1 MRRQIS
7 IGIFALAALGA
18 SSPAI
23 AARKLTLD
31 EAVLLALRNEPLVA
45 EARVGADRAKLGVL
59 RAQLDRVSV
68 RVDATLN
75 ELWTKSNILG
85 PTIPSASYCAFG
97 GTSLPV
103 DADTCAKFGGT
114 PSTYTPDQSPESAQG
129 LSNLQARVN
138 VPLFSG
144 FGVEANVAMRQR
156 LEDAAVSSIAD
167 IRRGTALSV
176 ARYYW
181 ALRRIALV
189 RDIQQH
195 AIDRLTDGLT
205 VVRARVQAGLAPPID
220 ENRAKLQLLQRT
232 ATREDLAGQL
242 REATVPLAV
251 LLGLDEELEL
261 VDPPDVPPGLP
272 PAVEEMV
279 ADARRAR
286 PDLQR
291 ATMQWEAQREA
302 VRIAQSG
309 YWPQI
314 GATALLQYGNNQF
327 NFGSGVRSTSSAANP
342 FSNLSG
348 SVTVGLTLSLNIFDT
363 MNTWTAV
370 RDARFEEA
378 RLWLERKRAEL
389 AIASDVRSAHAKVMH
404 LALQRRPLEEA
415 LAVARDN
422 LVILEA
428 RYKNGDALVIEFL
441 NAQVDLTDAEIQ
453 LANVTAQLRQAW
465 LELDAALGRLPGLG
479 RIDKEG
485 AR

>member
-1 MRRQIS
+1 M
-7 IGIFALAALGA
+7 
-18 SSPAI
+18 
-23 AARKLTLD
+23 LD
-31 EAVLLALRNEPLVA
+31 EAKIKAWVGDRLIHYQQPKTLLFVDALPKNNYGKILKTE
-45 EARVGADRAKLGVL
+45 L

-85 PTIPSASYCAFG
+85 PTIPSASYCSFG
-97 GTSLPV
+97 GGGGSALPI
-103 DADTCAKFGGT
+103 DADTCTKFGGT
-114 PSTYTPDQSPESAQG
+114 TSTVTPDQSPSAAQG
-129 LSNLQARVN
+129 LSNVQARLN
-138 VPLFSG
+138 VPIFSG

-167 IRRGTALSV
+167 VRRSTALSV

-189 RDIQQH
+189 RDIQQR
-195 AIDRLTDGLT
+195 AIDRLNDGL
-205 VVRARVQAGLAPPID
+205 VVVHSRVLAGLAPPID
-220 ENRAKLQLLQRT
+220 ENRAKLQLFQRT
-232 ATREDLAGQL
+232 ATREDLNGQL

-251 LLGLDEELEL
+251 LLGLDEEIDLI
-261 VDPPDVPPGLP
+261 DPPDVPPGLP
-272 PAVEEMV
+272 PSVEEMV
-279 ADARRAR
+279 ASARRGR

-302 VRIAQSG
+302 VRIAESG

-348 SVTVGLTLSLNIFDT
+348 SITVGLTLSINIFDT
-363 MNTWTAV
+363 MNTWSAV

-389 AIASDVRSAHAKVMH
+389 VIASDVRSAHAKVLH

-428 RYKNGDALVIEFL
+428 RYQNGDALVIEFL

-479 RIDKEG
+479 RIERE
-485 AR
+485 ASR